1 MTYMINPTCEL
12 PIMVDRRGALCLCSM
27 AFGVWKVTFLAGFGD
42 WLKKQA
48 FFIKKSPQSS
58 LKVPKSVTDLI
69 KSEAD
74 LSFSVTDL
82 TKSETDL
89 SFSVTDL
96 TKSETDLSFSMTDLT
111 KSETDLSFSVTDL
124 SKSEMDLTFSVTDLT
139 QSATD
144 LTRSEAISTM
154 LKPDIGDK
162 MAQIVVLKADLI
174 TAKAPGTPGTNFI
187 SKFVGA
193 EVTRLKAK
201 EVRDSLRRLLHA
213 LINFNVSILINGIQ
227 GVAYASNNVSA
238 SCRSLRSG
246 G

>member
-1 MTYMINPTCEL
+1 MINPTCEL

-74 LSFSVTDL
+74 LPFSVTDL
-82 TKSETDL
+82 TKSE
-89 SFSVTDL
+89 
-96 TKSETDLSFSMTDLT
+96 TDLT

>member
-1 MTYMINPTCEL
+1 MINPTCEL

-89 SFSVTDL
+89 SFS
-96 TKSETDLSFSMTDLT
+96 MTDLT

-162 MAQIVVLKADLI
+162 MAQIVVLQGGLI
-174 TAKAPGTPGTNFI
+174 TDKAPGTPGTNFI